1 MLLTA
6 HEEFLPTIL
15 DVLEMR
21 VQSEIFNGTAP
32 PSTGAE
38 RCSLLASCLAN
49 SPDIRLSFGTLGD
62 ALKELRK

>member
-1 MLLTA
+1 MVLTA
-6 HEEFLPTIL
+6 NEEFLPTIL

-21 VQSEIFNGTAP
+21 MQSEIFNATAP
-32 PSTGAE
+32 PSSGAE

-49 SPDIRLSFGTLGD
+49 SPDIHLAFGTLGD